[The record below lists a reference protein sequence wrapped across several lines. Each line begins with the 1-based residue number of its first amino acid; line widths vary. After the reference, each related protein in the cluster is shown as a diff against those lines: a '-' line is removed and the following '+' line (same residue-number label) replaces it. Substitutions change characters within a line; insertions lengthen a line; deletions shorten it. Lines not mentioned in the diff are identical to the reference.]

1 MCKIGIIKILRNRF
15 HPKHHSSNSE
25 TIQFTQINLYN
36 IIITKVDKTDNF
48 NPNATNVNNTYY
60 DQEPAD
66 DETDEETD
74 DDLEKEV

>member
-36 IIITKVDKTDNF
+36 IIITKVENADNF
-48 NPNATNVNNTYY
+48 NPNATNVNNTYF
-60 DQEPAD
+60 DRES
-66 DETDEETD
+66 TDEESD
-74 DDLEKEV
+74 DEEIDKESR

>member
-48 NPNATNVNNTYY
+48 NPNASNVNNSYY
-60 DQEPAD
+60 NQEPAN
-66 DETDEETD
+66 EESDEEID
-74 DDLEKEV
+74 KESR

>member
-1 MCKIGIIKILRNRF
+1 MCKFSIIKSFRKSF
-15 HPKHHSSNSE
+15 HFKHKSSNSE

-36 IIITKVDKTDNF
+36 IIITEVENTDNF

-66 DETDEETD
+66 EESEEETN
-74 DDLEKEV
+74 KE

>member
-36 IIITKVDKTDNF
+36 IIITKVENTDNF

-60 DQEPAD
+60 DREPHD
-66 DETDEETD
+66 KETD
-74 DDLEKEV
+74 KESEH

>member
-1 MCKIGIIKILRNRF
+1 MCKFGIIKILRNRF

-36 IIITKVDKTDNF
+36 IIITEVENTDNF

-60 DQEPAD
+60 NQEPAD
-66 DETDEETD
+66 EETDEETD
-74 DDLEKEV
+74 EDLEKEA

>member
-36 IIITKVDKTDNF
+36 IIITKVENTDNF

-60 DQEPAD
+60 DQDPA
-66 DETDEETD
+66 EEELDEETD
-74 DDLEKEV
+74 NET